1 MTTRCDP
8 ATAIEMIDGC
18 WSTPL
23 DPLVSASPE
32 KRASGDHTNSVAI
45 FYAVRPFHQRDRFP
59 KVSRSPHELRQRMI
73 EKYRDLLPFPAL

>member
-18 WSTPL
+18 RSTPL
-23 DPLVSASPE
+23 DPLVSASHE
-32 KRASGDHTNSVAI
+32 KRASGDHTNSIAI

-59 KVSRSPHELRQRMI
+59 QVSRSPRELRDRVI